1 MIKAVGISGSPRS
14 PSKSRLL
21 VERVLHQLATGG
33 AQVHL
38 VDLAVLPAD
47 ALLGRGAHPGVA
59 AGLEAASRAQIVVAG
74 TPVYRA
80 TFSGLLK
87 CFFDLLPRAALSGA
101 VGVPVVTGA
110 GPEHALAVDHG
121 LRPLFASLGA
131 RTIAAA
137 IYATDAQFPN
147 GSPEPAVLT
156 AVDRAAREA
165 EEIAHRASLS

>member
-1 MIKAVGISGSPRS
+1 MLTAVGISGSPRAT
-14 PSKSRLL
+14 SKSRLL
-21 VERVLHQLATGG
+21 VERVLDHLGRGG
-33 AQVHL
+33 AQVQL

-47 ALLGRGAHPGVA
+47 ALLGRDTDSRVA
-59 AGLEAASRAQIVVAG
+59 AALDAAAQAQIVVAG

-80 TFSGLLK
+80 TYTGLLK
-87 CFFDLLPRAALSGA
+87 AFFDLFPRDALAGA

-147 GSPEPAVLT
+147 GSPEPALIT
-156 AVDRAAREA
+156 AIERAAREA

>member
-1 MIKAVGISGSPRS
+1 MLKAVGISGSPRAT
-14 PSKSRLL
+14 SKSRVL
-21 VERVLHQLATGG
+21 VERVLDQLAKQGVET
-33 AQVHL
+33 AVI
-38 VDLAVLPAD
+38 DLAGLPAD
-47 ALLGRGAHPGVA
+47 ALLGRGTDTLVA
-59 AGLEAASRAQIVVAG
+59 NALEAAARAQIVVAG

-80 TFSGLLK
+80 TYTGLLK
-87 CFFDLLPRAALSGA
+87 AFFDLFPRDALAGV

-147 GSPEPAVLT
+147 GSPEPALLT
-156 AVDRAAREA
+156 AVERAAREA
-165 EEIAHRASLS
+165 WSIAGTITR

>member
-1 MIKAVGISGSPRS
+1 MLAVVGISGSPRR

-21 VERVLHQLATGG
+21 VERVLDELAKRG
-33 AQVHL
+33 AHTQL
-38 VDLAVLPAD
+38 VDLAALPAD
-47 ALLGRGAHPGVA
+47 ALLGRATDPAVVA
-59 AGLEAASRAQIVVAG
+59 ALDLTALAQIVVAG

-80 TFSGLLK
+80 TYTGLLK
-87 CFFDLLPRAALSGA
+87 TFFDLFPRDGLAGA

-147 GSPEPAVLT
+147 GAPEQVLLDAVH
-156 AVDRAAREA
+156 RAAREA
-165 EEIAHRASLS
+165 EEIAHRASHS

>member
-1 MIKAVGISGSPRS
+1 MLRAVGISGSPRRIS
-14 PSKSRLL
+14 QSRLQ
-21 VERVLHQLATGG
+21 VERVLDELRDSGAEVQLIDLG
-33 AQVHL
+33 A
-38 VDLAVLPAD
+38 LPAD
-47 ALLGRGAHPGVA
+47 ALLGRGTDPLVTTA
-59 AGLEAASRAQIVVAG
+59 LEAASQGQIIVAG

-80 TFSGLLK
+80 TYSGLLK
-87 CFFDLLPRAALSGA
+87 TFFDLFPRDALAGA

-147 GSPEPAVLT
+147 GVPDPAVLAGVT
-156 AVDRAAREA
+156 RAAREA
-165 EEIAHRASLS
+165 LALATNLNR

>member
-1 MIKAVGISGSPRS
+1 MLTAVGISGSPRA

-21 VERVLHQLATGG
+21 VERLLDQLATKG
-33 AQVHL
+33 AQVQL

-47 ALLGRGAHPGVA
+47 ALLSRGTHPQVTA
-59 AGLEAASRAQIVVAG
+59 ALEATAQAGIVVAG

-80 TFSGLLK
+80 TYTGLLK
-87 CFFDLLPRAALSGA
+87 AFFDLFPRDALARG

-121 LRPLFASLGA
+121 LRPLFASLSA

-137 IYATDAQFPN
+137 VYATDAQFPN
-147 GSPEPAVLT
+147 GAPEPAVLA

-165 EEIAHRASLS
+165 LVLAESFTR

>member
-1 MIKAVGISGSPRS
+1 MLKAVGISGSPRAA
-14 PSKSRLL
+14 SKSRLL
-21 VERVLHQLATGG
+21 VERVLDVLAKQGLEIE
-33 AQVHL
+33 V
-38 VDLAVLPAD
+38 VDLAALPAD
-47 ALLGRGAHPGVA
+47 ALLGRGTALAVA
-59 AGLEAASRAQIVVAG
+59 AALDAAARAQIVVAG

-80 TFSGLLK
+80 TYTGLLK
-87 CFFDLLPRAALSGA
+87 AFFDLFPREGLAGV

-147 GSPEPAVLT
+147 GSPEPALLT
-156 AVDRAAREA
+156 AVERAAREA
-165 EEIAHRASLS
+165 LSIAGTLNR

>member
-1 MIKAVGISGSPRS
+1 MITAVGISGSPRA

-21 VERVLHQLATGG
+21 VERALDRLAASG
-33 AQVHL
+33 ATTQL
-38 VDLAVLPAD
+38 VDLSRLPAD
-47 ALLGRGAHPGVA
+47 ALLGRGTDPGVA
-59 AGLEAASRAQIVVAG
+59 AALDAAAHAQIVVAG

-80 TFSGLLK
+80 TYTGLLK
-87 CFFDLLPRAALSGA
+87 VFFDLFPRDALT
-101 VGVPVVTGA
+101 GVVAIPVVTGA

-147 GSPEPAVLT
+147 GAPEPAVLA
-156 AVDRAAREA
+156 AVERATREA
-165 EEIAHRASLS
+165 EEIAYRASLS

>member
-1 MIKAVGISGSPRS
+1 MLKAVGISGSPRAT
-14 PSKSRLL
+14 SKSRLL
-21 VERVLHQLATGG
+21 VERVLDALAQGG
-33 AQVHL
+33 AEIQL
-38 VDLAVLPAD
+38 VDLSALPAE
-47 ALLGRGAHPGVA
+47 ALLGRVPAPEVTA
-59 AGLEAASRAQIVVAG
+59 ALDTASHARIVVAG

-80 TFSGLLK
+80 TYTGLLK
-87 CFFDLLPRAALSGA
+87 TFFDLFPRDALAGA

-147 GSPEPAVLT
+147 GAPDPAVLA
-156 AVDRAAREA
+156 AVARAAREA
-165 EEIAHRASLS
+165 LALTESLNR